1 MKKCRWFSSPGFL
14 WSSWRQRLRPTLQ
27 PSSEGERRTWLRIE
41 LRPFASPFGGKVGLG
56 PRRAGFQL
64 YPAFVRPEP
73 DADFNK
79 IVGKLPRSA
88 HRRPPIGTTSDR
100 VILDVGYLLLPENL
114 PADRGASKWHH
125 SVDLCRALR
134 SAPAG
139 NPAEYRPVYQAGA
152 ARIIKIESWGPKRS
166 RSGAI
171 TRLFNSALA
180 ASCGRALNGGQ
191 QEARGVGA
199 TPHRRVRRPRN
210 RCVA

>member
-1 MKKCRWFSSPGFL
+1 MISIS
-14 WSSWRQRLRPTLQ
+14 
-27 PSSEGERRTWLRIE
+27 
-41 LRPFASPFGGKVGLG
+41 
-56 PRRAGFQL
+56 
-64 YPAFVRPEP
+64 Y
-73 DADFNK
+73 
-79 IVGKLPRSA
+79 
-88 HRRPPIGTTSDR
+88 R
-100 VILDVGYLLLPENL
+100 VIVDVGYLLLPENL

-191 QEARGVGA
+191 QEAGTARLSGTAHRGVCRAPVA
-199 TPHRRVRRPRN
+199 TRQD
-210 RCVA
+210 CGTVA